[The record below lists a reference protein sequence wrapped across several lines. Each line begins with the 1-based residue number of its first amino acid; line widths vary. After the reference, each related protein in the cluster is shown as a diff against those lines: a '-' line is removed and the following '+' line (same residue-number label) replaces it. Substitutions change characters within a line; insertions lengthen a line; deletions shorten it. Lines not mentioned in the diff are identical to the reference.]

1 MFWWVCKLTSM
12 KALFFF
18 NEFQLLSL
26 LKLIF
31 LFNVKLIEIR
41 VDLLDLFLGLLK
53 IDIIE

>member
-1 MFWWVCKLTSM
+1 MFWWVCELTSM

-18 NEFQLLSL
+18 YKFQLLSL

-31 LFNVKLIEIR
+31 LLNVKLIEIR